1 MGDTQ
6 FGGIAVV
13 GDASAI
19 HKDTSNNAEDSTL
32 DVQGTRT
39 ERIATSFM

>member
-1 MGDTQ
+1 MISSLGV
-6 FGGIAVV
+6 IAVV

-19 HKDTSNNAEDSTL
+19 HKDMSNNAEDSTL
-32 DVQGTRT
+32 DVQGTGT